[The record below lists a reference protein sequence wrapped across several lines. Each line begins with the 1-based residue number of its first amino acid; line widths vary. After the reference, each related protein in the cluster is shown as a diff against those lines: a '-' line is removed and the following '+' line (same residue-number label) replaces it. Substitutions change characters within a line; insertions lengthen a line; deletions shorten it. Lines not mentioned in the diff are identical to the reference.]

1 MIDIPVFLNVTCQ
14 LQPKSWLFVQ
24 YFEDGFFM
32 SFFKV
37 NSHVLK
43 CYRDHERLVKT
54 FLDVVTKHQDT
65 SQIPR
70 LIDNFFTKILS
81 CLKEKVR
88 KSLKVAIIPEY
99 TVFSI
104 IIDISYLSLSQI
116 SWVLLNNVPWDCLN
130 YNYYLTV
137 ISSGNM

>member
-1 MIDIPVFLNVTCQ
+1 
-14 LQPKSWLFVQ
+14 
-24 YFEDGFFM
+24 M

-116 SWVLLNNVPWDCLN
+116 SWVLLNNVP
-130 YNYYLTV
+130 
-137 ISSGNM
+137 